1 VHTSPARGIQAT
13 SRVLFSFLFLLVL
26 LDMEMML
33 DTRLSLQHVRA
44 YNLLGYLIKHN
55 LLQ

>member
-1 VHTSPARGIQAT
+1 
-13 SRVLFSFLFLLVL
+13 LFSFLFLLVL

-33 DTRLSLQHVRA
+33 DAHLLLHVPA
-44 YNLLGYLIKHN
+44 YNLPGHLIKHT